1 MEKRTVLFVD
11 DEEKI
16 LKSIKRSFVDEPYET
31 IFANSGKE
39 ALEVLKQKEAH
50 VLVTDMRMPEM
61 GGLELL
67 KIVREKRPHIIRM
80 VLSGYTDVDAL
91 LASINQGEIFR
102 FVAKPW
108 KSDAELKIIIRQAIE
123 FYELHSERD
132 MLLHFFELWVEG
144 LEPESINIKFL
155 KDLLSARKR
164 HLYEWKKECDSVPLN
179 L

>member
-16 LKSIKRSFVDEPYET
+16 LKSLKRSFVDEPYET

-39 ALEVLKQKEAH
+39 AIEVLKRKEAH

-61 GGLELL
+61 DGLELL
-67 KIVREKRPHIIRM
+67 KIVREKHTHIIRM
-80 VLSGYTDVDAL
+80 VLSGYADTDAL

-102 FVAKPW
+102 FITKPW

-123 FYELHSERD
+123 FYELHSEHD

-144 LEPESINIKFL
+144 LEPEAINMKFL
-155 KDLLSARKR
+155 KGLISTRKR
-164 HLYEWKKECDSVPLN
+164 YLYEWRKECDSVPLN
-179 L
+179 F